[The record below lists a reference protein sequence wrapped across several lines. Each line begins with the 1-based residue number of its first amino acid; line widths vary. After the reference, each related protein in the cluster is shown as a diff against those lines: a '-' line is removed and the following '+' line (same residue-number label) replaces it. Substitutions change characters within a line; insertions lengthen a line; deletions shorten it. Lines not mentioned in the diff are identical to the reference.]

1 MNAESVKARLKN
13 IAVKD
18 GGTMQ
23 DKLITYALERSI
35 YRLSVSKYVD
45 RFTLKGGLDFVE
57 TKVIADRAYRWFIL
71 GDYSIKGEENDVLAD
86 E

>member
-1 MNAESVKARLKN
+1 MWTDLL
-13 IAVKD
+13 
-18 GGTMQ
+18 
-23 DKLITYALERSI
+23 LIR
-35 YRLSVSKYVD
+35 
-45 RFTLKGGLDFVE
+45 GGLDFVE